1 MATSSA
7 FSTSN
12 SFIKYRIS
20 VEENSQSTSGNYSN
34 VTVRVSFYRTNTGYE
49 TYGYGTVYCTIDG
62 IKYTASVT
70 SSHKITND
78 PIVLFEKT
86 VNVYHD
92 GDGSKELTV
101 SAYISHSRFTSD
113 AHSYTQALTRIGR
126 QSRLIL
132 PWDGTLGKPFTI
144 EVEQYSDTYTH
155 TIQYQCGWSATRIC
169 EKSSDITIAFTPPL
183 DLAKNNTTGT
193 SVVLTFTIETF
204 DGDESVGSY
213 STSMSCGIPED
224 MVPSCKITVSDV
236 NGYYPSYNAYIMGK
250 SAFNIVVDPILAYG
264 SEIVSYNI
272 TANGATYTTPKVK
285 TDLIKTAGILSITA
299 TLIDQRGRKGT
310 VTVDVDVLEHTAPS
324 IIKFKVVRCNE
335 YGQASSSGNRA
346 KIIFTST
353 ATALNDKNTVEYT
366 LMYKKSS
373 DETYTSVVMPGFADS
388 YTNTDAEF
396 LITEPFS
403 TSSTYDVILSIQ
415 DAFSTTS
422 KLTTCTSAYKLWS
435 VLRKGLGFA
444 FGAVATLEGVFEV
457 GFKTRLTGG
466 IMHPVPNAGYNV
478 DSLTIPNTYRLPA
491 SNAYINVPVNN
502 VEAILYVD
510 GDDTLIRQRFVSLDG
525 EHEYER
531 AYTITTWGA
540 WVNSRTKMLLAAYPV
555 GSIYISANE
564 ANPST
569 LFGGTW
575 EQIKDKFLLSAGDTY
590 DAGNTGGS
598 VTQPYNLTHKHVAPI
613 GYNSD
618 SQGGFDVNGTLNPG
632 TVKTYRTSYT
642 DHSGSS
648 ASGVTAYYTGDA
660 TLKGTI
666 NTMPPYLAV
675 FVWKRTA

>member
-1 MATSSA
+1 MATSGA

-12 SFIKYRIS
+12 TYIKYRIS
-20 VEENSQSTSGNYSN
+20 IDENSQSASGNSSN

-49 TYGYGTVYCTIDG
+49 TYGSGTVYCTIDG
-62 IKYTASVT
+62 IKYTAGVT
-70 SSHKITND
+70 SNQKITSD

-86 VNVYHD
+86 VNVTHD

-101 SAYISHSRFTSD
+101 SAYISHARFTSD
-113 AHSYTQALTRIGR
+113 AHTYTQTLTRIGR

-132 PWDGTLGKPFTI
+132 PWDAVLGQPYTLD
-144 EVEQYSDTYTH
+144 VERYSDTYTH

-169 EKSSDITIAFTPPL
+169 EKSSNTAIPFTPPL

-193 SVVLTFTIETF
+193 SLVLTFSIETF

-213 STSMSCGIPED
+213 TTSMTCGIPED
-224 MVPSCKITVSDV
+224 MVPLCNITVSDV
-236 NGYYPSYNAYIMGK
+236 HDYYPSYGAYIMGK
-250 SAFNIVVDPILAYG
+250 SAFNIVVDPILAYD

-272 TANGATYTTPKVK
+272 TANGATYTTPTVQ
-285 TDLIKTAGILSITA
+285 TDLIKTAGTLTITA
-299 TLIDQRGRKGT
+299 TLTDQRGMKGT
-310 VTVDVDVLEHTAPS
+310 VSVDVEVLEHTAPS

-346 KIIFTST
+346 KIIFTNT
-353 ATALNDKNTVEYT
+353 VTALNDKNTAEYT

-373 DETYTSVVMPGFADS
+373 DASYTSVVMPGFANS
-388 YTNTDAEF
+388 YSNTNAEF
-396 LITEPFS
+396 LITEPFD
-403 TSSTYDVILSIQ
+403 TSKTYDVILSIQ

-435 VLRKGLGFA
+435 ILRKGLGIA

-466 IMHPVPNAGYNV
+466 IMHPIPNAGSDVN
-478 DSLTIPNTYRLPA
+478 DLMIPNTYRLPA
-491 SNAYINVPVNN
+491 SNAYINVPVEN
-502 VEAILYVD
+502 VEAVLYVD

-531 AYTITTWGA
+531 TFTITTWSA
-540 WVNSRTKMLLAAYPV
+540 WVNSRTKVLLAAYPV
-555 GSIYISANE
+555 GSIYISANA

-590 DAGNTGGS
+590 EAGNTGGS
-598 VTQPYNLTHKHVAPI
+598 ASKDVDINHTHIAPI
-613 GYNSD
+613 GYNSK
-618 SQGGFDVNGTLNPG
+618 SMGAVAINGTETAWEVG
-632 TVKTYRTSYT
+632 QYRTVDFTYT
-642 DHSGSS
+642 GSS
-648 ASGVTAYYTGDA
+648 ASNITM
-660 TLKGTI
+660 LKTTKDGGTVNVDTI
-666 NTMPPYLAV
+666 PPYLAV
-675 FVWKRTA
+675 YVWKRTK